1 MSPFGHKQQPEQV
14 SAKALI
20 LSPLYP
26 TTGLQSVDLAIELSD
41 GQYVFGAPTWSI
53 VQYMGLLRVGAWF
66 PIKVS
71 PDDAKTA
78 ALDDALIPDADDV
91 VAVVREALG
100 GAKVD
105 PVAPNEW
112 RVGIAMQF
120 AEQLISV
127 GGVSAAQADA
137 IRQRIGAGV

>member
-1 MSPFGHKQQPEQV
+1 LSPFGHKEQPELV

-26 TTGLQSVDLAIELSD
+26 TTGLQSVDLAIELPG
-41 GQYVFGAPTWSI
+41 GQYIFGTPTWSI
-53 VQYMGLLRVGAWF
+53 VQYMGLLRVGGSF
-66 PIKVS
+66 PVKVS
-71 PDDAKTA
+71 ADDAKTA
-78 ALDDALIPDADDV
+78 ALDDDLIPDADDV

-100 GAKVD
+100 GPKVD

-137 IRQRIGAGV
+137 IRDRIRAGV